1 MLTFTKHRAMAA
13 TLVLTVTFCL
23 ALAHAEE
30 ADGIRVGDG
39 TGSVMTFDDL
49 EEVTPHLERSR
60 SPQPAAAAIVEAT
73 MQPGAYYYYD
83 DAGNLMHYLEGRHT
97 VVERGVPYVGDDY
110 VPTLSGDRLRV
121 YPGPGQIV
129 VLSEHDYWP
138 VHDGGDTGYWDKG
151 YTITGDPAY
160 MSYYERNFGW
170 GRGMNHYSG
179 PRFDRGHIPS
189 HPAPRVRGTGF
200 QEQYPGRLPARRNS
214 PDPME
219 RREARREFYRDGG
232 RGAETRTPG
241 TQRPRPPGREG
252 RRPGR

>member
-1 MLTFTKHRAMAA
+1 MSIYAKYRGAAMVLAFTTA
-13 TLVLTVTFCL
+13 FCL
-23 ALAHAEE
+23 ASVHAQEV
-30 ADGIRVGDG
+30 DDFRVGDG
-39 TGSVMTFDDL
+39 SGSVMTLDDL
-49 EEVTPHLERSR
+49 DEVTPHLERSR
-60 SPQPAAAAIVEAT
+60 SSRPAPGALVAATVE
-73 MQPGAYYYYD
+73 PGAYYYYD
-83 DAGNLMHYLEGRHT
+83 DAGNLMHYLDGRHT
-97 VVERGVPYVGDDY
+97 VVERVIPYDGDDY
-110 VPTLSGDRLRV
+110 VPTLSSDQLRV

-129 VLSEHDYWP
+129 ALSEHDYWP
-138 VHDGGDTGYWDKG
+138 IHDGGDTGYWDKG

-170 GRGMNHYSG
+170 GRGMNHYAG

-232 RGAETRTPG
+232 RGAETGTPG
-241 TQRPRPPGREG
+241 IPRPRPSRNEG